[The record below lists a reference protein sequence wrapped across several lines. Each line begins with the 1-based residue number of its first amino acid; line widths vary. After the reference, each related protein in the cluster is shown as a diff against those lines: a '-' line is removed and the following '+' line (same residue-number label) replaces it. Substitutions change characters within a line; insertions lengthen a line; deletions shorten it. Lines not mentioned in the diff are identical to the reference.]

1 MTSSVAALS
10 ASFRGFGAPSAL
22 LSVAETVVRAEPSP
36 EHQRDSAGRRGRG
49 RPPAPGIDR
58 RILDAALELLASG
71 SYADFRLDE
80 LAKRAG
86 VAKTTIL
93 RRWPSKAAV
102 AAAAVEQLALQT
114 VDIPASA
121 TLRGDLHAL
130 LTSAVAVFTKG
141 HGAFV
146 PRLIRE
152 SGHHPEIAD
161 LLQTVIHTRRLA
173 YRRVLNRAI
182 ARQELDPG
190 FDQEV
195 IIDLLVGP
203 MWTRLLITRE
213 RITKPFV
220 DDIGDA
226 VIRAFPPPAD
236 PIRSIGRQDE
246 LVREHR

>member
-1 MTSSVAALS
+1 
-10 ASFRGFGAPSAL
+10 
-22 LSVAETVVRAEPSP
+22 VRAEPSL
-36 EHQRDSAGRRGRG
+36 EHQPDGAGRRGRG
-49 RPPAPGIDR
+49 RPPLPGIDR
-58 RILDAALELLASG
+58 RILDTALELLASG
-71 SYADFRLDE
+71 GYAEFRLDE

-114 VDIPASA
+114 VDVPESG

-130 LTSAVAVFTKG
+130 LTSAVAVFTNG

-152 SGHHPEIAD
+152 SGHHAEIAE
-161 LLQTVIHTRRLA
+161 LLHTVIHTRRLA
-173 YRRVLNRAI
+173 YRRALNRAI
-182 ARQELDPG
+182 ARHELDPG
-190 FDQEV
+190 IDQEV

-213 RITKPFV
+213 PITKPYV
-220 DDIGDA
+220 DDIVDA
-226 VIRAFPPPAD
+226 VIRAFPPRAEPTPASA
-236 PIRSIGRQDE
+236 PPA
-246 LVREHR
+246 

>member
-1 MTSSVAALS
+1 
-10 ASFRGFGAPSAL
+10 
-22 LSVAETVVRAEPSP
+22 VRAEPSQEQEP
-36 EHQRDSAGRRGRG
+36 DGAGRRGRG
-49 RPPAPGIDR
+49 RPPSPGIDR

-71 SYADFRLDE
+71 GYAGFRLDE

-93 RRWPSKAAV
+93 RRWPTKAAV

-114 VDIPASA
+114 IDVPASG

-130 LTSAVAVFTKG
+130 LTSAVVVFTNG

-173 YRRVLNRAI
+173 YRRALNRAI
-182 ARQELDPG
+182 ARHELDPG
-190 FDQEV
+190 IDQELV
-195 IIDLLVGP
+195 IDLLVGP

-213 RITKPFV
+213 PITKPFV
-220 DDIGDA
+220 DDIVDA
-226 VIRAFPPPAD
+226 VIRAFPPPSGPA
-236 PIRSIGRQDE
+236 SA
-246 LVREHR
+246 

>member
-1 MTSSVAALS
+1 MC
-10 ASFRGFGAPSAL
+10 
-22 LSVAETVVRAEPSP
+22 AEPSP
-36 EHQRDSAGRRGRG
+36 QHQPDGAGRRGR
-49 RPPAPGIDR
+49 PPSPGIDR

-71 SYADFRLDE
+71 GYAGFRLDE

-114 VDIPASA
+114 TDVPATG

-130 LTSAVAVFTKG
+130 LTSAVTVFTNG
-141 HGAFV
+141 HGDFV

-182 ARQELDPG
+182 ARHELDPG
-190 FDQEV
+190 IDQEI

-213 RITKPFV
+213 PITKPFV
-220 DDIGDA
+220 DDIVDA

-236 PIRSIGRQDE
+236 PTRSAAMSDE
-246 LVREHR
+246 LSGEHR